1 MDKNKFFNYQ
11 NCSTKIKQQLNDVVH
26 ILQLSL
32 KTNLSGVYLNGSMVL
47 NSFDE
52 KRSDIDMIGIIDNF
66 LSAEEKIEL
75 GSLLLAL
82 HRKPCPLE
90 ILLIVKEH
98 LIPWQYPPICHFYFS
113 DYFVEQYKQFLLGEN
128 LTHRLLTINSNTLNI
143 TSSVKITKEKGVCLY
158 GMAINDLFPDIPD
171 SDFWDAI
178 STNALDY
185 DPVSDNDAHRPFAI
199 LQLCRILS
207 YRETKKLL
215 SKQEAA
221 IWAINTLPV
230 NFQAIISYALYEKYG
245 IGEKKLY
252 TIDDALSFKKY
263 ILERIL

>member
-1 MDKNKFFNYQ
+1 MDTNKFYNYKT
-11 NCSTKIKQQLNDVVH
+11 CSAEIKRQINNVVDN
-26 ILQLSL
+26 LQLSL
-32 KTNLSGVYLNGSMVL
+32 KISLLGLYLNGSMVF

-75 GSLLLAL
+75 GSVLLTL

-90 ILLIVKEH
+90 ILLIAKEH
-98 LIPWQYPPICHFYFS
+98 LIPWQYPPVCHFYFS
-113 DYFVEQYKQFLLGEN
+113 EYFVEQYKQFLLGEN

-143 TSSVKITKEKGVCLY
+143 TSCVKLTKEKGICLY
-158 GMAINDLFPDIPD
+158 GMAVNDLFPDIPD

-178 STNALDY
+178 SSNALDY
-185 DPVSDNDAHRPFAI
+185 DPASDYVDHRPFAI

-207 YRETKKLL
+207 YRETGELL
-215 SKQEAA
+215 SKHEAA
-221 IWAINTLPV
+221 LWAIDILPSK
-230 NFQAIISYALYEKYG
+230 FHPIISFALHEKYG

-252 TIDDALSFKKY
+252 TIDDAISFKKY
-263 ILERIL
+263 ILKRIL